1 VHASSVMVPIARS
14 TGRDL
19 VSTKENLAPP
29 FTAAVMTL
37 PLPNAQSPRHV
48 MFFAPAAFA
57 VFDGFA

>member
-1 VHASSVMVPIARS
+1 MVPIARS

-19 VSTKENLAPP
+19 VNTKENLAPP
-29 FTAAVMTL
+29 LTTAVMTL